1 MKKLKKYIG
10 LCGLALLPI
19 AVQAQTITFETED
32 YAALGVYDTWEASPF
47 RTGELSGN
55 VAVVD
60 NHLKTADGNNS
71 DKILGMQ
78 RSRFGSNTFGVKI
91 DLKETFELTPTQ
103 RYAHVMIYKPR
114 EGRVMLIGLGKR
126 SNRADQSNDVEQF
139 WSFPVSDVKV
149 GEWFDAVFPIK
160 GNGGIDIY
168 SLVVVPDCEAPHT
181 LDGDFVAYVD
191 DIVINNEIRPRIGVE
206 DYATNFAKDAAWGRS
221 DRKITGVNFN
231 GGSDGNQSITISE
244 SQLKGYMEM
253 FDTPFKAKAGD
264 NITATIGY
272 SSTWMHSYIYIDRGK
287 DGQYSAAVTSED
299 LLDTTTDLMAYS
311 LYRSGSSGN
320 AHNSAGTS
328 ISESDNG
335 FNRLDAPAFT
345 IPSDLA
351 KGIYR
356 MRYKLDWN
364 EIDPGGNVSGDNSIL
379 NNGGGIVDVLL
390 NIHED
395 QVSVSQDNRN
405 GEILMASTGATINN
419 DKVPFGQALKIKM
432 NPSNGFE
439 YNGIRVRH
447 GYNITGDSIVKSTP
461 QYRDEFYYL
470 DQFDSEDCFT
480 IPGSVIDGDVLIEG
494 LFVEEGKG
502 LQRRTVTYNI
512 KLDGRTV
519 ATKEYNVMAGSA
531 YPEVS
536 LDCEASSDYYSLSAV
551 PEGTV
556 PNEDVSADIILT
568 QNLPFETSS
577 AIDESTVWYTLTITA
592 NKNKIIHDPSLSY
605 IDLTASATGHNTQWA
620 FIGDVING
628 FKIVNRG
635 AGEGYVL
642 SSSTS
647 VTSSNDGSVYPIMT
661 AEPVASTNNTYWI
674 PTKSTSLSGES
685 NGFYLHQL
693 GFTTHRMNSR
703 NDRLAYWVSGAG
715 AGSTFIATIV
725 DESMPDIDYCDPQP
739 ASGRSVSNG
748 KTNRTDRYL
757 TQVVFNDQTTSLTIS
772 GGGSTSGRNV
782 VFDRTSS
789 VFNTEPG
796 KVVTVNGTGAGDW
809 VNTFLYVDFDSNGF
823 TYDDLLFGNYQAGVG
838 NHPTVEFTFT
848 VPEGT
853 PSGFYRARY
862 FNDWNNTD
870 PCLYGESGS
879 DNGECVFD
887 FWIKVTAYGNV
898 SFIVNGDGAVEGW
911 TKLDKTTGRPA
922 ADAAE
927 VANGSTIA
935 TGAKTSV
942 AFIFVPQAER
952 VLTAVVIENGDEA
965 FSMENNS
972 DRFVS
977 LEMPDLTDAYNNA
990 TSFVLS
996 PVSGDV
1002 TVTATFSEDVQGI
1015 TDIFGDENDGPLEF
1029 YNLQGVKVAAENI
1042 VPGIYIVRR
1051 GDKTAKVYIR

>member
-1 MKKLKKYIG
+1 MKKMKKYIG

-32 YAALGVYDTWEASPF
+32 YAGLGVYDTWEASPF

-55 VAVVD
+55 VSVVD
-60 NHLKTADGNNS
+60 NHLKSIDGNNS

-114 EGRVMLIGLGKR
+114 EGRVMLIGLGKK
-126 SNRADQSNDVEQF
+126 SNRADQSNDIEQF
-139 WSFPVSDVKV
+139 WSFPVTDVKV

-231 GGSDGNQSITISE
+231 GGSDGNQSISISE

-272 SSTWMHSYIYIDRGK
+272 NATWMHSYIYIDKGK

-299 LLDTTTDLMAYS
+299 LLDTSTDLMAYS

-328 ISESDNG
+328 ISESNNG
-335 FNRLDAPAFT
+335 FNRLDAPSFT
-345 IPSDLA
+345 IPSNLA

-364 EIDPGGNVSGDNSIL
+364 EIDPGGNISGDNSIL
-379 NNGGGIVDVLL
+379 GNGGGIVEVLL

-395 QVSVSQDNRN
+395 QVSVTQDNRN

-419 DKVPFGQALKIKM
+419 DKVPFGQDLKIKM

-447 GYNITGDSIVKSTP
+447 GYNLTGDSLVRSTP
-461 QYRDEFYYL
+461 QYRDVYYYL

-512 KLDGRTV
+512 KLNGRTV
-519 ATKEYNVMAGSA
+519 ATQEYDVMAGSA
-531 YPEVS
+531 YPE
-536 LDCEASSDYYSLSAV
+536 LTLQCEASSDYYTLSGI

-556 PNEDVSADIILT
+556 PDEDVEADIILT
-568 QNLPFETSS
+568 QNLPFETSTG
-577 AIDESTVWYTLTITA
+577 IDESTVWYNLAIG
-592 NKNKIIHDPSLSY
+592 NEKHKLIHNASNSY
-605 IDLTASATGHNTQWA
+605 IDLTASGSGDNTQWA

-635 AGEGYVL
+635 AGEGYIL
-642 SSSTS
+642 SSSTTLTQNTGGN
-647 VTSSNDGSVYPIMT
+647 VHPIMT
-661 AEPVASTNNTYWI
+661 SEPVPSGNNTYWI
-674 PTKSTSLSGES
+674 PTKSTYLTADG
-685 NGFYLHQL
+685 GFYLHQL
-693 GFTTHRMNSR
+693 GNTSNRMNNR
-703 NDRLAYWVSGAG
+703 DNKLAYWTGGADG
-715 AGSTFIATIV
+715 GSTFTVAIV
-725 DESMPDIDYCDPQP
+725 DESIPDIDYCEAQP
-739 ASGRSVSNG
+739 VSGRAVSNG

-757 TQVVFNDQTTSLTIS
+757 TQVVFNDQTSSITIT
-772 GGGSTSGRNV
+772 GGGSSSSRNV
-782 VFDRTSS
+782 VCDRTSNI
-789 VFNTEPG
+789 FNTEPG
-796 KVVTVNGTGAGDW
+796 KVVTVNGTGVGDW
-809 VNTFLYVDFDSNGF
+809 VNTFLYIDWDSNGF
-823 TYDDLLFGNYQAGVG
+823 TYDDLVFGNYEAGVG

-853 PSGFYRARY
+853 ASGYYRARY

-870 PCLYGESGS
+870 PCYFGNSGD
-879 DNGECVFD
+879 DNGECVLD

-898 SFIVNGDGAVEGW
+898 SLIVNGDGTVEGW
-911 TKLDKTTGRPA
+911 SKLDKTTGRPA
-922 ADAAE
+922 ADASE
-927 VANGSTIA
+927 IINGASIA
-935 TGAKTSV
+935 TGAKTQ
-942 AFIFVPQAER
+942 AGFIFIPATNR
-952 VLTAVVIENGDEA
+952 VLTAVIIENGDEET
-965 FSMENNS
+965 FSTDDNA
-972 DRFVS
+972 DRFVAIEGQGAS
-977 LEMPDLTDAYNNA
+977 DSYANA
-990 TSFVLS
+990 TSFLLS
-996 PVSGDV
+996 PVSGNV
-1002 TVTATFSEDVQGI
+1002 TVTAIFSDDTQGI
-1015 TDIFGDENDGPLEF
+1015 TDIFGDKNDGPVEI
-1029 YNLQGVKVAAENI
+1029 YNLQGVRIPAENI
-1042 VPGIYIVRR
+1042 VPGIYIMRR
-1051 GDKTAKVYIR
+1051 GDKTVKVYVK